1 MISQVVVTNAAG
13 SVLTFDLYDVNN
25 GYALEKV
32 EGLDPVK
39 ATIVSSSYASL
50 DGGAFQNAKND
61 PRNIKLTIGLEPN
74 YTDQTVQSLRQG
86 LYAFLMPKSKVSLQ
100 FYDDLTGLNS
110 ADIVGYVESFEGP
123 LFTDVPEVNI
133 SILCFDPDFVAHD
146 ETVFSSNSSADGTTY
161 VTLTYD
167 GTVDSGFV
175 FKLDVNRTLAELTI
189 KRLAPDGTYKI
200 MTFAFSTNLVSGDD
214 LYVSTIPG
222 NKYVEKEVAGVRAPI
237 LYSLSRQSEWI
248 TLEPGANQINVD
260 TAAGASIP
268 YTITYN
274 DRFGGL

>member
-123 LFTDVPEVNI
+123 LFTDVPEVNV

-222 NKYVEKEVAGVRAPI
+222 NKYVEKEVAGVRTPI
-237 LYSLSRQSEWI
+237 LYSLSRESDWI

>member
-1 MISQVVVTNAAG
+1 
-13 SVLTFDLYDVNN
+13 
-25 GYALEKV
+25 
-32 EGLDPVK
+32 
-39 ATIVSSSYASL
+39 
-50 DGGAFQNAKND
+50 
-61 PRNIKLTIGLEPN
+61 
-74 YTDQTVQSLRQG
+74 
-86 LYAFLMPKSKVSLQ
+86 
-100 FYDDLTGLNS
+100 
-110 ADIVGYVESFEGP
+110 
-123 LFTDVPEVNI
+123 
-133 SILCFDPDFVAHD
+133 LCFDPDFVAHD

-167 GTVDSGFV
+167 GTVDTGFV

-200 MTFAFSTNLVSGDD
+200 MTFASSTNLVSGDD

-222 NKYVEKEVAGVRAPI
+222 NKYVEKEVAGVRTPI
-237 LYSLSRQSEWI
+237 LYSLSRQSDWI

>member
-123 LFTDVPEVNI
+123 LFTDVPEVNV

-222 NKYVEKEVAGVRAPI
+222 NKYVEKEVAGVRTPI